1 MYQRQVNGLWVEEK
15 ETTSIGVCTSQEV
28 ALTKAKA
35 RAKAKA
41 KEVVD

>member
-1 MYQRQVNGLWVEEK
+1 MVCGLK
-15 ETTSIGVCTSQEV
+15 KKRLPPTSIGVCTSQEV

>member
-1 MYQRQVNGLWVEEK
+1 MYQRQVNWVEEK
-15 ETTSIGVCTSQEV
+15 ETTSIRCVYLL